1 MIIDHPSD
9 YIADSNGSRKAVVD
23 PLSSETGG
31 CSPGVYHRVAYR
43 PDRDQPSVCSS

>member
-23 PLSSETGG
+23 PLSFEAGG
-31 CSPGVYHRVAYR
+31 RSQGVYHRVAYR
-43 PDRDQPSVCSS
+43 RDRD